1 MCYDLSPNDV
11 RGPPMLG
18 KVLSCAVYG
27 LEASLVSVEVDLA
40 SGLPLFAVVGLPDAA
55 VKESKDRVRAAIK
68 NSGFS
73 FPVKKIT
80 VNLAPA
86 DLKKEGSAFDLPMAV
101 GILSA
106 EGVVPETAGSPLPL
120 QEVLIIGELSLDGT
134 VRGVHGALP
143 MAAAARRLGLKGV
156 ILPAENAAEA
166 AVVDGVAVYGVS
178 TLPQVVE
185 LLAGRATLAPTR
197 VKLDHLLGCGAQSG
211 EDFSDVKG
219 QEQAKRAL
227 EIAAAGGHHLLMIG
241 PPGSGKTMLAQRL
254 PTILPELAFEEAIE
268 TTTIHS
274 VTGSLRPQQAL
285 IGQRPFRSPH
295 HTISDAGM
303 IGGGQVPRPGEVS
316 LAHHGVLFL
325 DELPEFRRNVLEV
338 LRQPLESGR
347 VTIARATASLS
358 FPARFM
364 LVAAM
369 NPCPCGFF
377 TDPQR
382 ACHCTPPQ
390 IQRYRAKISG
400 PLLDRIDVQIEVP
413 AVPFRELSTDRS
425 QESSTA
431 IRSRVMN
438 ARAVQRARYLAEGIA
453 CNAELSPKLVR
464 KYCRVDDASK
474 RLLELAMQR
483 LGLSAR
489 AYGRILKVAR
499 TIADLDGRDAIQST
513 DVAEAIAYRSLDRG
527 PGDSGL
533 GDRRLEGT
541 A

>member
-1 MCYDLSPNDV
+1 
-11 RGPPMLG
+11 MLG

-40 SGLPLFAVVGLPDAA
+40 SGLPLFAVVGLPDTA

-86 DLKKEGSAFDLPMAV
+86 DLKKEGSAFDLPVAV
-101 GILSA
+101 GILA
-106 EGVVPETAGSPLPL
+106 ADGVVPESSGAPLPL
-120 QEVLIIGELSLDGT
+120 QEVLIIGELSLDGS
-134 VRGVHGALP
+134 VRGVRGALP
-143 MAAAARRLGLKGV
+143 IAAAAKRLGLKGV

-166 AVVDGVAVYGVS
+166 AVVDGIAVYGVA

-185 LLAGRATLAPTR
+185 LLTGRVALEPTR
-197 VKLDHLLGCGAQSG
+197 VAVEELLGRVAQG
-211 EDFSDVKG
+211 VEDFAEVKG

-227 EIAAAGGHHLLMIG
+227 EVSAAGGHHLLMIG

-254 PTILPELAFEEAIE
+254 PTILPELAFDEAIE
-268 TTTIHS
+268 TTTVHS
-274 VTGSLRPQQAL
+274 VAGSLRSSKEGGQPL
-285 IGQRPFRSPH
+285 IGRRPFRSPH

-338 LRQPLESGR
+338 LRQPLEAGT

-369 NPCPCGFF
+369 NPCPCGFY

-413 AVPFRELSTDRS
+413 AVPFRDLSADRS
-425 QESSTA
+425 QESSAA
-431 IRSRVMN
+431 IRSRVMT
-438 ARAVQRARYLAEGIA
+438 ARAAQRARYQADGIS
-453 CNAELSPKLVR
+453 CNAELSPRLVR
-464 KYCRVDDASK
+464 KYCRVDDTSK

-489 AYGRILKVAR
+489 AYSRILKVAR
-499 TIADLDGRDAIQST
+499 TIADLEQRDAIQPT
-513 DVAEAIAYRSLDRG
+513 DVAEAITYRSLDRG
-527 PGDSGL
+527 LGDRGLGDRGL
-533 GDRRLEGT
+533 GDRRLGGT

>member
-1 MCYDLSPNDV
+1 
-11 RGPPMLG
+11 MLG
-18 KVLSCAVYG
+18 TVLSCAVYG
-27 LEASLVSVEVDLA
+27 LEAFLVSVEVDLA
-40 SGLPLFAVVGLPDAA
+40 SGLPIFTVVGLPDAA

-68 NSGFS
+68 NTGFS

-86 DLKKEGSAFDLPMAV
+86 DLKKEGSVFDLPMAI
-101 GILSA
+101 GILA
-106 EGVVPETAGSPLPL
+106 AGGVVPEVSLASSASSVSGPLSL

-134 VRGVHGALP
+134 IRGVRGALL
-143 MAAAARRLGLKGV
+143 MAAAAKRLGLKGI
-156 ILPAENAAEA
+156 ILPAENAMEA
-166 AVVDGVAVYGVS
+166 AVVEGIAVYGVS

-185 LLAGRATLAPTR
+185 LLAGRAAVAPTR
-197 VKLDHLLGCGAQSG
+197 VELEGLLGHGPQGA
-211 EDFSDVKG
+211 EDFSEVKG

-227 EIAAAGGHHLLMIG
+227 EVAAAGGHHLLMIG

-254 PTILPELAFEEAIE
+254 PTILPEMVFEEAIE
-268 TTTIHS
+268 TTTVHS
-274 VTGSLRPQQAL
+274 VAGSLRSSKAGRPPL
-285 IGQRPFRSPH
+285 IGVRPFRSPH

-338 LRQPLESGR
+338 LRQPLEAGR

-390 IQRYRAKISG
+390 IQRYRSKISG
-400 PLLDRIDVQIEVP
+400 PLLDRIDVQVEVP
-413 AVPFRELSTDRS
+413 AVPFRDLSTDRS
-425 QESSTA
+425 QESSAA
-431 IRSRVMN
+431 IRARVMK
-438 ARAVQRARYLAEGIA
+438 ARAAQRARYRAEGIA
-453 CNAELSPKLVR
+453 CNAELSPRLVR
-464 KYCRVDDASK
+464 KYCPIDDASK

-489 AYGRILKVAR
+489 AYSRILKVAR
-499 TIADLDGRDAIQST
+499 TIADLEGRDAIRPT
-513 DVAEAIAYRSLDRG
+513 DVAEAIAYRSLDRV
-527 PGDSGL
+527 GDRM
-533 GDRRLEGT
+533 GDRRWEGT

>member
-1 MCYDLSPNDV
+1 V
-11 RGPPMLG
+11 LG

-27 LEASLVSVEVDLA
+27 LEASLVSVEADLA
-40 SGLPLFAVVGLPDAA
+40 AGLPLFAVVGLPDAA
-55 VKESKDRVRAAIK
+55 VKESKDRVRAAVK

-86 DLKKEGSAFDLPMAV
+86 DLKKEGSAFDLPVAIA
-101 GILSA
+101 ILAA
-106 EGVVPETAGSPLPL
+106 EGVVPASSDAPLPV
-120 QEVLIIGELSLDGT
+120 QETLIIGELSLDGAI
-134 VRGVHGALP
+134 RGVRGALP
-143 MAAAARRLGLKGV
+143 IAAAAKRLGLKGV

-166 AVVDGVAVYGVS
+166 AVVDGIAVYGVS

-185 LLAGRATLAPTR
+185 LLAGRAALAPTR
-197 VKLDHLLGCGAQSG
+197 VEVERLLGRGEQAA

-227 EIAAAGGHHLLMIG
+227 EVSAAGGHHLLMIG

-254 PTILPELAFEEAIE
+254 PTILPELAFDEAIE

-274 VTGSLRPQQAL
+274 VAGSLRSSKEGGQPLIAL
-285 IGQRPFRSPH
+285 RPFRSPH
-295 HTISDAGM
+295 HTVSDAGM

-358 FPARFM
+358 FPARFI

-400 PLLDRIDVQIEVP
+400 PLLDRIDVHIEVP
-413 AVPFRELSTDRS
+413 AVPVRDLSADRP
-425 QESSTA
+425 QERSA
-431 IRSRVMN
+431 EIRSRVMN
-438 ARAVQRARYLAEGIA
+438 ARAIQRMRYRADGIS
-453 CNAELSPKLVR
+453 CNAELSPRLVR
-464 KYCRVDDASK
+464 RYCRVDDASK
-474 RLLELAMQR
+474 RLLELAMER

-489 AYGRILKVAR
+489 AYSRILKVAR
-499 TIADLDGRDAIQST
+499 TIADLDGRDAIQPT
-513 DVAEAIAYRSLDRG
+513 DVAEAIAYRSFDR
-527 PGDSGL
+527 GL
-533 GDRRLEGT
+533 GDHRLEGT

>member
-1 MCYDLSPNDV
+1 
-11 RGPPMLG
+11 MLG

-68 NSGFS
+68 NCGFS

-86 DLKKEGSAFDLPMAV
+86 DLKKEGSAFDLPMAI
-101 GILSA
+101 GILAA
-106 EGVVPETAGSPLPL
+106 EGVVPASSGSPLSV
-120 QEVLIIGELSLDGT
+120 QEVLIIGELSLDGSI
-134 VRGVHGALP
+134 RGVRGALP
-143 MAAAARRLGLKGV
+143 IAAAAKRLGLKGV
-156 ILPAENAAEA
+156 IVPEENAAEA
-166 AVVDGVAVYGVS
+166 AVVDGIAVYGVA

-185 LLAGRATLAPTR
+185 LLAGRAALEPTCVKVRDFIDR
-197 VKLDHLLGCGAQSG
+197 VGQGG
-211 EDFSDVKG
+211 EDFAEVKG

-227 EIAAAGGHHLLMIG
+227 EVSAAGGHHLLMIG

-254 PTILPELAFEEAIE
+254 PTILPELDFDEAIE
-268 TTTIHS
+268 TTTVHS
-274 VTGSLRPQQAL
+274 VAGSLRPRQPL
-285 IGQRPFRSPH
+285 IGRRPFRSPH

-338 LRQPLESGR
+338 LRQPLEAGT

-382 ACHCTPPQ
+382 TCHCTPPQ
-390 IQRYRAKISG
+390 IQRYRARISG

-413 AVPFRELSTDRS
+413 AVPFRDLAADRP
-425 QESSTA
+425 QENSAA
-431 IRSRVMN
+431 IRSRVMR
-438 ARAVQRARYLAEGIA
+438 ARAAQRVRYRTDGIS
-453 CNAELSPKLVR
+453 CNAELSPRLVR

-474 RLLELAMQR
+474 RLLELAMHR
-483 LGLSAR
+483 FGLSAR
-489 AYGRILKVAR
+489 AYSRILKVAR
-499 TIADLDGRDAIQST
+499 TIADLEERDAIQST
-513 DVAEAIAYRSLDRG
+513 DVAEAIAYRSFDRG
-527 PGDSGL
+527 LGEHQFGDF
-533 GDRRLEGT
+533 RFEGT